1 MQNNPTLYFHNS
13 ANMEFSNNNAD
24 SLDSDELPGAT
35 EMAAGGII
43 RDDIKNALWRQ
54 RRCGN

>member
-1 MQNNPTLYFHNS
+1 
-13 ANMEFSNNNAD
+13 MEFSNNNAD

-54 RRCGN
+54 RRRGN